1 MSDDLKLEE
10 RLYRT
15 WVQYLIDG
23 SRREFAGLVVDGE
36 LRLVESSDEYSN
48 SYFHYA
54 KAVVY
59 LPHASH
65 RFILDN
71 KDFEEEIRNS
81 LWFILQGNIPCF
93 ENEFQINLVT
103 KLLDIEPDWRK
114 TIKYLIANSKDLN
127 QGLIT
132 EKAFAKR
139 DQEPI
144 IYNEIKFA
152 SNSEIRIAQEL
163 EAKKVLFFPLSL
175 AVRRETGNNYKD
187 HREVDFLVCLD
198 GIWGILEVSY
208 HPDRY
213 EKDAEKD
220 AWFKKSG
227 ILCIEHRS
235 AERCYNQ
242 PKTVVAEFL
251 DILSKHKR

>member
-1 MSDDLKLEE
+1 MSNDLELEE

-15 WVQYLIDG
+15 WVQYLID
-23 SRREFAGLVVDGE
+23 SNYRELASLVVDGE
-36 LRLVESSDEYSN
+36 LRLLEPDEYTS

-65 RFILDN
+65 RFIVDN
-71 KDFEEEIRNS
+71 KDIEKEIRDS
-81 LWFILQGNIPCF
+81 VWFIIKGNIPCF
-93 ENEFQINLVT
+93 EGEFQIELVT
-103 KLLDIEPDWRK
+103 KLMNIEPEWRK

-127 QGLIT
+127 QGIIT
-132 EKAFAKR
+132 EKAFAKK
-139 DQEPI
+139 DKEPI
-144 IYNEIKFA
+144 IYNKMKFA
-152 SNSEIRIAQEL
+152 SNAEIRITQEL
-163 EAKKVLFFPLSL
+163 EAQKVLFFPLPL
-175 AVRRETGNNYKD
+175 AVRRETGDNYKD
-187 HREVDFLVCLD
+187 HREVDFLVCLN
-198 GIWGILEVSY
+198 GTWGILEVSY

-213 EKDAEKD
+213 ERDAEKD

-251 DILSKHKR
+251 NILSKHKR

>member
-1 MSDDLKLEE
+1 MSDDLELEE

-15 WVQYLIDG
+15 WIQYLIDNK
-23 SRREFAGLVVDGE
+23 RRELAGLVVDGE
-36 LRLVESSDEYSN
+36 LRLVEPYDYTD
-48 SYFHYA
+48 SYFYYV

-71 KDFEEEIRNS
+71 KDIDKEIRDS
-81 LWFILQGNIPCF
+81 LWFILKGNIQWF
-93 ENEFQINLVT
+93 EDEFYIELVT
-103 KLLDIEPDWRK
+103 KLMDIEPDWRK

-132 EKAFAKR
+132 EKAFAKK
-139 DQEPI
+139 DKEPI
-144 IYNEIKFA
+144 VYNEIKFA
-152 SNSEIRIAQEL
+152 SNAEIRIAQEL
-163 EAKKVLFFPLSL
+163 ESQKVLFFPLPL
-175 AVRRETGNNYKD
+175 AVRRETGDNYKD
-187 HREVDFLVCLD
+187 HREVDFLICLN
-198 GIWGILEVSY
+198 GTWGILEVSY

-213 EKDAEKD
+213 ERDAEKD

-251 DILSKHKR
+251 NILSKHRR